1 MEFEVA
7 SLTNKLNAILAEL
20 QSKAPCPIV
29 AESDISPHTSSFR
42 HQPSALRH
50 HTSLPCPGD
59 SFFIDLFEVSRM
71 ISAPFL

>member
-29 AESDISPHTSSFR
+29 AESDISPQTSDII
-42 HQPSALRH
+42 H
-50 HTSLPCPGD
+50 HTSAIIYHSPVPLAFVRWNYNIVYHMFVD
-59 SFFIDLFEVSRM
+59 
-71 ISAPFL
+71 

>member
-29 AESDISPHTSSFR
+29 AESDIR
-42 HQPSALRH
+42 HQPSDIFLQPSDIRH
-50 HTSLPCPGD
+50 QTSSVTHL
-59 SFFIDLFEVSRM
+59 SLWHLQLILSY
-71 ISAPFL
+71 FLQTYEKK